1 VKEGGEEKGSARGSV
16 HWGCYYAAALKQVF
30 ICTSMVLKLRKEVEE
45 EWERKEGECLFKANP
60 PVNKK
65 LSEQGRR

>member
-45 EWERKEGECLFKANP
+45 E
-60 PVNKK
+60 
-65 LSEQGRR
+65 